1 MADKSSNDEGL
12 RELALFAGAGGGILG
27 GKLLGWRTI
36 CAVEWEAYPASV
48 LCARQNEGL
57 LPPFPIWSD
66 ICSFDGRPWRGIV
79 DIISGGF
86 PCTDISIAGK
96 GEGLDGD
103 ESSMW
108 YEMARVVGEVRP
120 RFVFVENSPMLTI
133 RGGVRVIADLTSMG
147 YDAKWM
153 VMGAADVGAPHQRDR
168 IWILATDPNYEP
180 RCPEQERKHQRTQ
193 KPWGSSQWTMESS
206 VPYPDCQSD
215 AMRGDSQD
223 YEKGLAKRG
232 IHARGSVSSSG
243 AGCEEGTG
251 QSPDD
256 AHAQRMGRQ
265 ARTDVQGVDG
275 DRETPNF
282 FGDLCETQPRKVP
295 DTDGYRPQESTNE
308 CLLESQGGSQL
319 QVEQPRNPTEM
330 GDTESSGLPP
340 RADGQGQ
347 GQPWR
352 ASIGSAQWWQ
362 TEPPVGRVAHGLPD
376 RVDRLIACGNGQVP
390 LCAATAWRILNDFT
404 RR

>member
-1 MADKSSNDEGL
+1 MN
-12 RELALFAGAGGGILG
+12 ELALFAGVGGGILG

-36 CAVEWEAYPASV
+36 CAVEWEAYPSSV

-66 ICSFDGRPWRGIV
+66 ICSFDGKPWRGIV

-120 RFVFVENSPMLTI
+120 RFVFVENSPMLTL
-133 RGGVRVIADLTSMG
+133 RGGVRVIADLTKMG
-147 YDAKWM
+147 YDSKWM

-180 RCPEQERKHQRTQ
+180 RCPEQEREHQRTQ
-193 KPWGSSQWTMESS
+193 KPCRGSQWTMESS
-206 VPYPDCQSD
+206 VPYP
-215 AMRGDSQD
+215 
-223 YEKGLAKRG
+223 
-232 IHARGSVSSSG
+232 
-243 AGCEEGTG
+243 
-251 QSPDD
+251 
-256 AHAQRMGRQ
+256 QRMGRQ

-295 DTDGYRPQESTNE
+295 NTDGYRPQESANE
-308 CLLESQGGSQL
+308 CVMESQGGSQL

-330 GDTESSGLPP
+330 GRETISNSSSVRLEGQRTEQQATGIVGGGEMGDTESSGFPP

-352 ASIGSAQWWQ
+352 ASIGSAQWWE

-376 RVDRLIACGNGQVP
+376 RVDRLIGCGNGQVP